1 MAAFSD
7 TSFTLEDAVRGKSFR
22 QRLEFVPASR
32 LLKSRFGRLPLFNSI
47 RPSDLSQGRVGDC
60 WLIAAISCLAEYP
73 EEVES
78 LFVGTAID
86 ARERP
91 PKGFE
96 GFRYKPIFGKPETD
110 IWALLIEKAFAKMIG
125 SYPRLDGGHML
136 NAFRALTGCEEQEMW
151 RPYDV
156 GGSREWRNSLVVR
169 GDLHARAH
177 RGSARLQSPAFFGA
191 LESWS
196 SSKYLI
202 AASIRGR
209 RREGR
214 RRDGL
219 VETHAYGVLA
229 CMQVGHAR
237 SRRSAETPPQA
248 LVQLRNPWGDHE
260 WKGSWSKGSKE
271 WSKHPAVAEALGM
284 KNKRTDGTFYMSFSD
299 FDAAA
304 CAVILFVGC
313 LARALDDSFRPL
325 ISAQAI
331 FTCVEVSHKA
341 MRTGAG
347 RTNPNRRD
355 PGRRLGGGEKR
366 PRDSERQPQPSQ
378 GVVWE
383 CRAARRLYSL
393 DARRGT
399 ALFRYEDDDG
409 WKRYAAEHAET
420 LHVAAS
426 VSPTVTLSIRGS
438 LYDVDLERMTQKK
451 RATGFTRKIRKRALL
466 RRSRATRCV
475 ESATRVVAD
484 ASDAFGEL
492 RSGSLRPPADLC
504 GGDAFGRLVAAEGA
518 SFVDDAHGGVVT
530 STRWA
535 GEAILSTSD
544 DRTVKLWRRDG
555 ASFALA
561 WAGRGHGARCWHAP
575 RPHHVVSCSQDGTA
589 MLWATADGRRVAT
602 LTGHREALLARGA
615 RAAPARVVL
624 ATGGHDGAALLWSL
638 RDVLATGP
646 DPLVLSVPGPR
657 TKVTCARILEP
668 DAVLVCLAS
677 GAVWR
682 VDGADGWLEL
692 APPMAWSNGFKDA
705 ALRANLAALAG
716 GDGGDLAV
724 ADAETGVKR
733 IADGS
738 ASRVG
743 VGVSRVVAD
752 APGFATFGR
761 DGRMTTYEWDADD
774 LHPPRLASCAFVRPL
789 AAVTRARDGL
799 AAGFVGDAFV
809 VVDVASGRCVARV
822 HESHDKRP
830 HDAARFAGR
839 VHAAST
845 IGVSTLLVARS
856 PPGAKTLAAHP
867 LGAPLVADG
876 VVKALWLGDGRLLC
890 AGGSGDLAEYDT
902 KPLARARGL
911 EPAMHAERALATRRG
926 LAFSAS
932 TADLRIWR
940 GRPLRPA
947 GALPLAPGRDQRHRV
962 AALCCGDDGD
972 EVLIFAGDSCGVV
985 TAATCDANG
994 EDALVRCR
1002 ASYDAAPVL
1011 SLAFEGRA
1019 LVAGNTTGL
1028 GALASAAVE
1037 VIPTPT
1043 ATPVRGLDRA
1053 GDRVFVAHGDQRCSA
1068 WRIADA
1074 GDRPAWRAA
1083 ATAADAATL
1092 EALGDPVDVD
1102 IGDVH
1107 GVAVFRDGDDDVALV
1122 HGDGGLATATFPIR

>member
-78 LFVGTAID
+78 LFVGHSTAAAAADGRYVVRLYDTTRRASRDIVLDECVPCTAID

-229 CMQVGHAR
+229 CMQVGHV
-237 SRRSAETPPQA
+237 A

-299 FDAAA
+299 FDA
-304 CAVILFVGC
+304 
-313 LARALDDSFRPL
+313 
-325 ISAQAI
+325 I

-383 CRAARRLYSL
+383 
-393 DARRGT
+393 
-399 ALFRYEDDDG
+399 YEDDDG

-451 RATGFTRKIRKRALL
+451 RATGFTRKIRKR
-466 RRSRATRCV
+466 
-475 ESATRVVAD
+475 
-484 ASDAFGEL
+484 EL
-492 RSGSLRPPADLC
+492 PSP
-504 GGDAFGRLVAAEGA
+504 
-518 SFVDDAHGGVVT
+518 
-530 STRWA
+530 
-535 GEAILSTSD
+535 
-544 DRTVKLWRRDG
+544 KK
-555 ASFALA
+555 
-561 WAGRGHGARCWHAP
+561 P
-575 RPHHVVSCSQDGTA
+575 RH
-589 MLWATADGRRVAT
+589 
-602 LTGHREALLARGA
+602 
-615 RAAPARVVL
+615 
-624 ATGGHDGAALLWSL
+624 
-638 RDVLATGP
+638 
-646 DPLVLSVPGPR
+646 
-657 TKVTCARILEP
+657 
-668 DAVLVCLAS
+668 
-677 GAVWR
+677 
-682 VDGADGWLEL
+682 
-692 APPMAWSNGFKDA
+692 
-705 ALRANLAALAG
+705 
-716 GDGGDLAV
+716 
-724 ADAETGVKR
+724 
-733 IADGS
+733 
-738 ASRVG
+738 
-743 VGVSRVVAD
+743 
-752 APGFATFGR
+752 
-761 DGRMTTYEWDADD
+761 
-774 LHPPRLASCAFVRPL
+774 
-789 AAVTRARDGL
+789 
-799 AAGFVGDAFV
+799 
-809 VVDVASGRCVARV
+809 
-822 HESHDKRP
+822 
-830 HDAARFAGR
+830 
-839 VHAAST
+839 
-845 IGVSTLLVARS
+845 
-856 PPGAKTLAAHP
+856 
-867 LGAPLVADG
+867 
-876 VVKALWLGDGRLLC
+876 
-890 AGGSGDLAEYDT
+890 
-902 KPLARARGL
+902 
-911 EPAMHAERALATRRG
+911 
-926 LAFSAS
+926 
-932 TADLRIWR
+932 
-940 GRPLRPA
+940 
-947 GALPLAPGRDQRHRV
+947 
-962 AALCCGDDGD
+962 
-972 EVLIFAGDSCGVV
+972 
-985 TAATCDANG
+985 
-994 EDALVRCR
+994 
-1002 ASYDAAPVL
+1002 
-1011 SLAFEGRA
+1011 
-1019 LVAGNTTGL
+1019 
-1028 GALASAAVE
+1028 
-1037 VIPTPT
+1037 
-1043 ATPVRGLDRA
+1043 
-1053 GDRVFVAHGDQRCSA
+1053 
-1068 WRIADA
+1068 
-1074 GDRPAWRAA
+1074 
-1083 ATAADAATL
+1083 
-1092 EALGDPVDVD
+1092 
-1102 IGDVH
+1102 
-1107 GVAVFRDGDDDVALV
+1107 
-1122 HGDGGLATATFPIR
+1122 

>member
-1 MAAFSD
+1 MA
-7 TSFTLEDAVRGKSFR
+7 LNHGPV
-22 QRLEFVPASR
+22 
-32 LLKSRFGRLPLFNSI
+32 
-47 RPSDLSQGRVGDC
+47 
-60 WLIAAISCLAEYP
+60 
-73 EEVES
+73 
-78 LFVGTAID
+78 TA
-86 ARERP
+86 
-91 PKGFE
+91 
-96 GFRYKPIFGKPETD
+96 
-110 IWALLIEKAFAKMIG
+110 L
-125 SYPRLDGGHML
+125 
-136 NAFRALTGCEEQEMW
+136 ALTETQLFAARNGIVSC
-151 RPYDV
+151 YD
-156 GGSREWRNSLVVR
+156 L
-169 GDLHARAH
+169 AT
-177 RGSARLQSPAFFGA
+177 GA
-191 LESWS
+191 L
-196 SSKYLI
+196 I
-202 AASIRGR
+202 
-209 RREGR
+209 
-214 RRDGL
+214 
-219 VETHAYGVLA
+219 T
-229 CMQVGHAR
+229 
-237 SRRSAETPPQA
+237 
-248 LVQLRNPWGDHE
+248 
-260 WKGSWSKGSKE
+260 
-271 WSKHPAVAEALGM
+271 
-284 KNKRTDGTFYMSFSD
+284 
-299 FDAAA
+299 
-304 CAVILFVGC
+304 
-313 LARALDDSFRPL
+313 
-325 ISAQAI
+325 
-331 FTCVEVSHKA
+331 
-341 MRTGAG
+341 
-347 RTNPNRRD
+347 
-355 PGRRLGGGEKR
+355 
-366 PRDSERQPQPSQ
+366 
-378 GVVWE
+378 
-383 CRAARRLYSL
+383 ARRLLSRRIHALVIDDARIGAVGARCVGVRDGDATSERPVETQAL
-393 DARRGT
+393 DAAFDGGELVV
-399 ALFRYEDDDG
+399 AL
-409 WKRYAAEHAET
+409 
-420 LHVAAS
+420 AS
-426 VSPTVTLSIRGS
+426 G
-438 LYDVDLERMTQKK
+438 
-451 RATGFTRKIRKRALL
+451 KI
-466 RRSRATRCV
+466 

-504 GGDAFGRLVAAEGA
+504 GGDAFGRLVVVERGRV

-561 WAGRGHGARCWHAP
+561 WAGRGHGARCWHAAP
-575 RPHHVVSCSQDGTA
+575 AGPHHVVSCSQDGTA

-602 LTGHREALLARGA
+602 LTGHRGKHCW
-615 RAAPARVVL
+615 RAAARVDAGGDVVV

-657 TKVTCARILEP
+657 TKVTCARILGP

-724 ADAETGVKR
+724 VDVETFRDAPVARWTAAPGARTIASWWVPGPTVGAAGLALAVSAADRSLTFWTGADGAAPPTKLATAFAAPRGGLVTDVAAVGGCLLIGDSKGAVSALRGGAVLWVARGVKR

-774 LHPPRLASCAFVRPL
+774 LQPPRLASCAFVRPL

-856 PPGAKTLAAHP
+856 PPGAKVLASHP

-962 AALCCGDDGD
+962 AALCCGDAGD

-1028 GALASAAVE
+1028 VLLWRYRDHELALLLAVKPHAAGVTGIALAPRGGGFVAVSGGDDHALATTAFSLDEQGALASAAVE
-1037 VIPTPT
+1037 IIPTPT

-1068 WRIADA
+1068 WRIADV